1 MSSTEVLAYCQV
13 PARSRCP
20 LLFLD
25 RRNSSCKTGSQ
36 DPSPL
41 GCPLLHRHPQCLSL
55 RRCFSYGRDEGS
67 SAGTQGVGDMIKV
80 QAKQGDSNSG
90 SQDPLWLILM
100 GRHDNEFVLCAQ
112 VQCGV
117 HSRPGINICWGWET
131 FRAINISVERCCTV
145 NSH

>member
-20 LLFLD
+20 FLFLD

-41 GCPLLHRHPQCLSL
+41 GV
-55 RRCFSYGRDEGS
+55 RCSTATHSACHWGDAFPMGGDEGS

-90 SQDPLWLILM
+90 SQDPLWFILM
-100 GRHDNEFVLCAQ
+100 GRHDNEFVLCPQ

-117 HSRPGINICWGWET
+117 HSRPRINICRGWET
-131 FRAINISVERCCTV
+131 FRAINISVERCCIV